1 LDGEAIA
8 ADDPTDRREYLAGWL
23 TSPDNPYFTRAIANR
38 VWAAY
43 LGRGLVEPVDDL
55 RASNPASNEP
65 LLAALAG
72 FLVEKKYDL
81 KALMREILRS
91 ETYQRSS
98 QPLPENEGETRFF
111 SRYYPRRLMA
121 EVLHDAIAG
130 ITDVP
135 TEFKSIAL
143 TDGSEEKTDYY
154 PKGTRALELY
164 DSAVASYF
172 LKTFGRNERAITCE
186 CERSNQPSMVQVLH
200 LSNGQTVNDRLQ
212 QKESRITYL
221 LKSGISDL
229 ELIQAAYLWC
239 LARPPTVEEQTRFE
253 KMLGEAPEKRPAVED
268 MFWALMTSRE
278 FLFQH

>member
-1 LDGEAIA
+1 
-8 ADDPTDRREYLAGWL
+8 
-23 TSPDNPYFTRAIANR
+23 
-38 VWAAY
+38 
-43 LGRGLVEPVDDL
+43 VDDL
-55 RASNPASNEP
+55 RASNPASNPP
-65 LLAALAG
+65 LLQALAAL
-72 FLVEKKYDL
+72 LVEKKFDL
-81 KALMREILRS
+81 KALMREILQS

-98 QPLPENEGETRFF
+98 LPLPENGEENRYF

-121 EVLHDAIAG
+121 EVLHDAIAS

-135 TEFKSIAL
+135 TEFKNIAQ

-164 DSAVASYF
+164 DSAVSSYF

-212 QKESRITYL
+212 QKESRVTYL
-221 LKSGISDL
+221 LKAGISEA
-229 ELIQAAYLWC
+229 ELVQTAYLWC
-239 LARPPTVEEQTRFE
+239 LARPPSTEEQSKFE
-253 KMLGEAPEKRPAVED
+253 NILRDTPEKRAAVED

-278 FLFQH
+278 FLFFQH